1 MYVGTRTGE
10 VLEVILKSGRYTR
23 NGPVGKIFR
32 GGVNVISS
40 TFSQIMVGCQNG
52 TLAKMDKKTF
62 LFIEEAQLG
71 NGPVFSLANSAE
83 KLYALTAKG
92 TLHSIQGE
100 RSMLAN
106 QAMFMSSVSNPIEK
120 IVFPVNYSDVFACLT
135 KSEIRIFSAKSLTEL
150 LQIKLES
157 EVEGLTTANCIE
169 FMADGKSIVT
179 GWSDGKVRAFLPQ
192 SGRLLYVID
201 SAHSMKPTK
210 SRELPPSQDFK
221 DSKSGVICLAVNQ
234 YSDQILTG
242 GFDASVSLW

>member
-1 MYVGTRTGE
+1 M
-10 VLEVILKSGRYTR
+10 
-23 NGPVGKIFR
+23 
-32 GGVNVISS
+32 ISS

-106 QAMFMSSVSNPIEK
+106 QAVFMSSVSNPIEK

-210 SRELPPSQDFK
+210 SRELPPS
-221 DSKSGVICLAVNQ
+221 
-234 YSDQILTG
+234 
-242 GFDASVSLW
+242 